1 MISVIISRQGTDIKQ
16 IDLSG
21 HAGFAD
27 EGEDIVC
34 SAVSILVINTFNS
47 IERFTDDD
55 FRLDA
60 AEDGGY
66 MSMVFFEKLSDR
78 SQLLL
83 DSMILGL
90 DEIQKQYGDN
100 FISLEFKEV

>member
-60 AEDGGY
+60 AGDGGD